1 MNDFSEGILP
11 FFTWNK
17 IPGASS
23 YGLILGSDEDCTQI
37 ILENNSITEK
47 YFQYSFDA
55 PPLEHY
61 SSYYWKVISY
71 DENGEALGDFS
82 SIATFQ
88 TPDGIIELEFIYE
101 EGWE

>member
-1 MNDFSEGILP
+1 MSNLELTLSIIKPDAVERKLDEEIKDMFRNKEFNIL
-11 FFTWNK
+11 K
-17 IPGASS
+17 EKSS
-23 YGLILGSDEDCTQI
+23 KYP
-37 ILENNSITEK
+37 K
-47 YFQYSFDA
+47 YFQYPFDA

-61 SSYYWKVISY
+61 SSYYWKVISF